1 MKQTRMAY
9 AQIIRIERIEEM
21 QDKMRART
29 QETADLWIRTIQSD
43 PLHLPRAP
51 VLRHN
56 VSLCHGRSTPLF
68 SPSTTPAASA
78 VGSIARVWNPR
89 FWKLGGPNSTSWM
102 QVALVLGEENAS
114 ERVRETVFQHEFPPT
129 GLQCVSHRTHSS
141 RHVSALCFLN
151 QRANPWCN
159 LGWVV
164 KILSLLWCFVTLY
177 PTRGSP
183 SGRNNMCVAEIMFYR
198 WLRKI
203 DKLQN
208 ARFAIGKLFGFL
220 TIIKFQR

>member
-1 MKQTRMAY
+1 MR
-9 AQIIRIERIEEM
+9 
-21 QDKMRART
+21 DKMRART

-68 SPSTTPAASA
+68 SPSATPAASA

-114 ERVRETVFQHEFPPT
+114 ERVRETVFQHEFPP
-129 GLQCVSHRTHSS
+129 LVSNAFPIVRT
-141 RHVSALCFLN
+141 LLN
-151 QRANPWCN
+151 T
-159 LGWVV
+159 
-164 KILSLLWCFVTLY
+164 SLLSVFWINERIHDATSDESWKYCLFY
-177 PTRGSP
+177 DAPWHFIRRGSP
-183 SGRNNMCVAEIMFYR
+183 SGRKNVCVTEIMFYR
-198 WLRKI
+198 WLREI
-203 DKLQN
+203 DKLWNLRDFCLWQ
-208 ARFAIGKLFGFL
+208 IIDFL